1 MSDQGRHL
9 RPIRAEE
16 ALITR
21 VELAALLHVSED
33 TIDRMREKGMP
44 SIRWGRRLVRFRPS
58 DCLSWLEGHDHGRE
72 AA

>member
-1 MSDQGRHL
+1 MTESARHL
-9 RPIRAEE
+9 RPIHAEE

-21 VELAALLHVSED
+21 GELAVLLHVHEA

-58 DCLSWLEGHDHGRE
+58 DCLAWLETSERE